1 MSYGLQVWNSAGVLT
16 LDTNTRIHRLI
27 TTFAY
32 SVSSPTSYNVAIS
45 GMVNDGTWA
54 AECIPQSGT
63 LFSSG
68 CSVIS
73 VTVNA
78 GYVTLQSNTSG
89 YVKAGI
95 ILVWRY

>member
-1 MSYGLQVWNSAGVLT
+1 MSYGLQVWDSAGVLS
-16 LDTNTRIHRLI
+16 LDTTHRISRLV
-27 TTFAY
+27 TTFSY
-32 SVSSPTSYNVAIS
+32 SVSSPTSYNVAIA

-68 CSVIS
+68 CSVLSTTIH
-73 VTVNA
+73 T
-78 GYVTLQSNTSG
+78 GYVTVQSNTSG

-95 ILVWRY
+95 ILIWRY